1 MSSKPH
7 ISIPFS
13 SQIPIPTPPSSSG
26 SNQPFSPNTN
36 STARFVHPARRRG
49 SADSYLTEDHHHQY
63 NNNNSSSN
71 SQFAHP
77 SRRSNSGRSPSYSS
91 SLTTSSKDRQQQQQ
105 QQRSSSSGYQLGS
118 SPNACLI
125 IRSNSTSS
133 SSPRSGSPLTSP
145 RRTTTSSSSYNIRDG
160 SNVSPNDLEFD
171 VEPLSPFS
179 YVPRIPSFPPSR
191 KNSRDYQYSHMT
203 PPVSALTQSL
213 QQLQMMPQSPV
224 HSPKMQYSNSNSN
237 SNSNNYTHASNN
249 GYNLSRGQQPQQQQQ
264 QQQEPQYD
272 YDSGDGAEEER
283 GEGEEGEETTI
294 QLHMMPKNM
303 LLPLPDRNAEMKHLL
318 DHNALL
324 NSQIRRRL
332 GEERY
337 AAAVDLWTR
346 TRRSEVSDHEWL
358 RRSRYFLQ
366 GDEKLWNEW
375 ALMVGWDFSRDLTR
389 DEKGERRGVEEY
401 AERMGHMAC
410 LEEEEE

>member
-7 ISIPFS
+7 LSIPFS

-26 SNQPFSPNTN
+26 SNQPFSPN
-36 STARFVHPARRRG
+36 SAKFVHPARRRG
-49 SADSYLTEDHHHQY
+49 SADSYLSEDHHTNQ
-63 NNNNSSSN
+63 NG
-71 SQFAHP
+71 QFTHP
-77 SRRSNSGRSPSYSS
+77 SRRSNSGRSPSYSY
-91 SLTTSSKDRQQQQQ
+91 SLTSNSRQ
-105 QQRSSSSGYQLGS
+105 RPPSSGSQLGS

-133 SSPRSGSPLTSP
+133 SPRSGSPLTSP
-145 RRTTTSSSSYNIRDG
+145 RRTSSGTIPSSSSSGRDG
-160 SNVSPNDLEFD
+160 SNISGDLEFD

-179 YVPRIPSFPPSR
+179 YAPRLPSLPPSR
-191 KNSRDYQYSHMT
+191 KNSRDIYSHMT

-213 QQLQMMPQSPV
+213 QQLQMQPQSPAQ
-224 HSPKMQYSNSNSN
+224 SPKMQHSNNYSFSNSNSY
-237 SNSNNYTHASNN
+237 SNGQNYSP
-249 GYNLSRGQQPQQQQQ
+249 SRGQQQQQK
-264 QQQEPQYD
+264 QEPRFDEYRLD
-272 YDSGDGAEEER
+272 AEEEA
-283 GEGEEGEETTI
+283 EEETTI

-324 NSQIRRRL
+324 ISQIRRRL
-332 GEERY
+332 GEEKY

-366 GDEKLWNEW
+366 CDEKLWNEW

-389 DEKGERRGVEEY
+389 DEKGEKRGVEEY